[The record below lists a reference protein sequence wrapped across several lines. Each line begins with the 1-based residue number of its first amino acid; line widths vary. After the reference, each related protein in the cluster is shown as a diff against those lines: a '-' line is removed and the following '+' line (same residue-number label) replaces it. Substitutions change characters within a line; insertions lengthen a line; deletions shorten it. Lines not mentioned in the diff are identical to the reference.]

1 LLNSLKSPVPF
12 PARRDY
18 FYHHIPIML
27 KLVRSLL
34 ATTAAIIIVFV
45 AVSLLDIVISVL
57 YLRFYSS
64 AAFIVTFGVGG
75 IFAAVLGY
83 MYGIEQAGE
92 KDEAIRRTIII
103 YIILLGLLFFF
114 LLAKIE
120 GGEYEPAFKAYG
132 ITMALGSLLFIKNKM
147 E

>member
-1 LLNSLKSPVPF
+1 
-12 PARRDY
+12 
-18 FYHHIPIML
+18 ML

-57 YLRFYSS
+57 YLRFYNS

-83 MYGIEQAGE
+83 MYGIEQATEKNVRKDSFGE
-92 KDEAIRRTIII
+92 MVRWTIILFLI
-103 YIILLGLLFFF
+103 ACGLLFFF
-114 LLAKIE
+114 VLAKIE

-132 ITMALGSLLFIKNKM
+132 ITMALGSLLFINNKIR
-147 E
+147 